1 MEIEYS
7 KKKIKNQLLNKEF
20 NKWNKD
26 SIITLTSIFQY
37 SQCEELY
44 TINLMLLDDYI
55 KWYET
60 CKDALL
66 LNQYSLKKLIDLQ
79 KLIKDDLY
87 HNEHYNYESYLNE
100 EVNIKNDYKEEY
112 SLINDYS
119 FYTLFMGIFLVMYL
133 IFSNLSCCFSNK
145 RVEIQRSDHELKL
158 PLPEDL
164 MSNPLIK
171 LLLQKVF

>member
-7 KKKIKNQLLNKEF
+7 KKKIRDELLNKEF
-20 NKWNKD
+20 DEWNKD
-26 SIITLTSIFQY
+26 SIITLISIFQY
-37 SQCEELY
+37 SQCKELY
-44 TINLMLLDDYI
+44 TISLMLLDDYI
-55 KWYET
+55 KWYNNTKE
-60 CKDALL
+60 LL
-66 LNQYSLKKLIDLQ
+66 DQYPVKKLIDLQ

-100 EVNIKNDYKEEY
+100 EVNIKNEYKEEY
-112 SLINDYS
+112 SCYNDYGLYS
-119 FYTLFMGIFLVMYL
+119 LFIGIFLVMYL
-133 IFSNLSCCFSNK
+133 IFSNLSYCFVNK
-145 RVEIQRSDHELKL
+145 RVEIVRNDHELKL